1 MAPPAGD
8 NPDRLRSEGASA
20 RLTGT
25 APIPA
30 SSGQTNR
37 FRLSRGGDR
46 QANAALHLS
55 AVGRLAS
62 DPRSKA
68 YVKDRTGGT
77 MADLDTL
84 RRLKR
89 YTAREVYP
97 LLLEALH
104 AAEAALIEA
113 A

>member
-1 MAPPAGD
+1 
-8 NPDRLRSEGASA
+8 
-20 RLTGT
+20 
-25 APIPA
+25 
-30 SSGQTNR
+30 
-37 FRLSRGGDR
+37 
-46 QANAALHLS
+46 
-55 AVGRLAS
+55 
-62 DPRSKA
+62 
-68 YVKDRTGGT
+68 